1 LAQHVLVRQSRMEVS
16 LMVASC
22 LLSLRTALDVSK
34 LGVVGDAA
42 GGDHAH
48 LRVALRHAVCLRL

>member
-1 LAQHVLVRQSRMEVS
+1 MEVS